1 MQQGRGRSTIRSM
14 HFALPPA
21 ASLAR
26 LFGAAP
32 ASRPGITRW
41 FAERVPQGT
50 TREIKPPPGRV
61 TVHCRRGEAWLTHD
75 GDPRDVLLAAA
86 ESYVADTHRRLTVH
100 SMRGDCVLEF
110 EVAG

>member
-1 MQQGRGRSTIRSM
+1 MQV
-14 HFALPPA
+14 ALPAAA
-21 ASLAR
+21 ASLSR

-32 ASRPGITRW
+32 ARRPGITRW
-41 FAERVPQGT
+41 FAERVPEGV
-50 TREIKPPPGRV
+50 TREINPPPGRV
-61 TVHCRRGEAWLTHD
+61 TVHCRRGQAWLTHD
-75 GDPRDVLLAAA
+75 GDPRDVLLQES